1 MTLRRWIERAS
12 LARKPWSS
20 IASTARLRRRFG
32 PLLTTSYIV
41 RISPSVYPG
50 WPFAEGRGCLSSRRT
65 LRRASAV
72 PAYQSL
78 RSARE
83 RAKDFAATILFI
95 RVFWL
100 VVVVA
105 RTYRSYV
112 SGSR

>member
-1 MTLRRWIERAS
+1 MERAS
-12 LARKPWSS
+12 FARKPWSS
-20 IASTARLRRRFG
+20 IARTARLRRRFG

-50 WPFAEGRGCLSSRRT
+50 CPLAEGRGCLSSRST

-72 PAYQSL
+72 PAYHSL
-78 RSARE
+78 RSARY
-83 RAKDFAATILFI
+83 RANDFAATILFI
-95 RVFWL
+95 RVFW

-112 SGSR
+112 LGSRLG